1 MKRIHKF
8 IMYNNII
15 PIGVAVMFV
24 GGAGAFAAQT
34 VISDA
39 EVTRATVEVNTVML
53 MKLDID
59 ALNDELEI
67 ISIDDVDSH
76 YEVTYRFNTLTA
88 VDGVWKEVI
97 KEDVLKVRNK
107 DRFANLKEL
116 REYLNEELY
125 EVVQQDRVFL
135 ARAQKEAQTESSPEL
150 SLALL
155 TGDFDVEK
163 PDQVVIDPQDL
174 IAKSEG
180 NIFTKV
186 TGKVAS
192 IITISQGPVAVSNG
206 TGNDVEGEV
215 STVTEL
221 NESVVQEE
229 PEEEVATSTDETA
242 TTTEEVATSTEPVE
256 EETSTTT
263 ATTTEPV
270 VQEEP
275 EEEVATSTDETA
287 TTTEE
292 VATSTEP
299 VEEET
304 STTTVTTTEPVV
316 QEEPEE
322 EVEEE
327 SPTTEEAATTTQEV
341 IEQESEPEA
350 EPEAEEI
357 AGEPEEETASST
369 EE

>member
-263 ATTTEPV
+263 
-270 VQEEP
+270 
-275 EEEVATSTDETA
+275 
-287 TTTEE
+287 
-292 VATSTEP
+292 
-299 VEEET
+299 
-304 STTTVTTTEPVV
+304 VTTTEPVV

>member
-1 MKRIHKF
+1 
-8 IMYNNII
+8 MYNNII

-263 ATTTEPV
+263 
-270 VQEEP
+270 
-275 EEEVATSTDETA
+275 
-287 TTTEE
+287 
-292 VATSTEP
+292 
-299 VEEET
+299 
-304 STTTVTTTEPVV
+304 VTTTEPVV